1 MGENLFRDLT
11 APLILDGATGT
22 QLQKRGM
29 PAGSC
34 SEQWLLAHPEAIEFQ
49 RRYVQSGSGAVYAPT
64 FGANRALLSRHGL
77 GGQVDEYN
85 RRLVALSRQA
95 VGDGVRV
102 GGDISSTGLLYG
114 SAGEE
119 EFEKLFAIYR
129 EQAEALEAA
138 GVDFFAVET
147 QLSLNEARAAVLAV
161 KEVSRRPILVSFTL
175 NGSGRTF
182 SGGLLPAALLSLEA
196 LGIDAFGVNCV
207 DDAGVLER
215 ALTELRPLTELPL
228 LVKPNAGLPTMV
240 DDRAVYDLAPEAMGA
255 MAGRF
260 FELGAALFGGCCGSD
275 EGHIAAMAQ
284 ALRGKKLSPRP
295 APAGRWCATE
305 YALLPLE
312 EDTKALSLPVDGEF
326 EENAAQ
332 AEAEGARL
340 LSVRVDDERQLRI
353 LLSSQG
359 AVHLPL
365 RPRFSDAAL
374 RRRFLRCYAGLAELR

>member
-11 APLILDGATGT
+11 APLMLDGATGT

-182 SGGLLPAALLSLEA
+182 SGGKSQVSLR
-196 LGIDAFGVNCV
+196 D
-207 DDAGVLER
+207 
-215 ALTELRPLTELPL
+215 TT
-228 LVKPNAGLPTMV
+228 KPSTRRGPKGTATCWPGMMTMPSGT
-240 DDRAVYDLAPEAMGA
+240 A
-255 MAGRF
+255 
-260 FELGAALFGGCCGSD
+260 
-275 EGHIAAMAQ
+275 
-284 ALRGKKLSPRP
+284 
-295 APAGRWCATE
+295 
-305 YALLPLE
+305 
-312 EDTKALSLPVDGEF
+312 
-326 EENAAQ
+326 
-332 AEAEGARL
+332 
-340 LSVRVDDERQLRI
+340 
-353 LLSSQG
+353 
-359 AVHLPL
+359 
-365 RPRFSDAAL
+365 
-374 RRRFLRCYAGLAELR
+374 